1 MFDYRIYEQI
11 ERYLAGQ
18 MPAEEKAAFEALLLT
33 DLRLADQVQ
42 EHRQVIEAM
51 QGYGKRQQ
59 LRQKLNRIHHEIE
72 ATPHLSSA
80 TSGTKAT
87 SEMQAWRVFFRK
99 HAQTM
104 AVAASVS
111 LLSVVGTLWSVQQ
124 MKKPVQQQTARYIEL
139 RREVEK
145 IKKEQ
150 RAIINGIAGT
160 TTPAPRSARFS
171 GTGFAI
177 SPDGYIVTSSHVIQG
192 ADSILI
198 ENKSGLRYKVTEVH
212 RNTEYDLTILKV
224 EDPSFAGFGKLP
236 YTFKTAASDLGERVY
251 TLGFPREDIVFGE
264 GSLSSA
270 SGFEGDTTSYQI
282 SIPLNPGNS
291 GGPLLDDKG
300 HVIGV
305 INGKQAGQEGA
316 AFAVKSNYLL
326 QMVSEL
332 EEKQAGVAVPLPQQN
347 NLSGTPRTQQLKK
360 LQDYI
365 FVVKVYN

>member
-1 MFDYRIYEQI
+1 MLDYRIYEQI
-11 ERYLAGQ
+11 ERYLSGG

-33 DLRLADQVQ
+33 DLRLAEKVQ
-42 EHRQVIEAM
+42 EHRQLMQAM
-51 QGYGKRQQ
+51 QHYGQRQG
-59 LRQKLNRIHHEIE
+59 LRQKLNAIHSDME
-72 ATPHLSSA
+72 AEQTA
-80 TSGTKAT
+80 TEDEHMPPT
-87 SEMQAWRVFFRK
+87 WRVFWKK
-99 HAQTM
+99 HSQTM

-111 LLSVVGTLWSVQQ
+111 LLSVLGTLFSVQQ
-124 MKKPVQQQTARYIEL
+124 MKAPVQQQTARYIEL

-150 RAIINGIAGT
+150 QELINGIASADAT
-160 TTPAPRSARFS
+160 APAPRSARFS

-177 SPDGYIVTSSHVIQG
+177 SADGYIVTSSHVIAG
-192 ADSILI
+192 ADSVLI
-198 ENKSGLRYKVTEVH
+198 ENKAGLKYKVTEVH
-212 RNTEYDLTILKV
+212 RNTDYDLTILKI
-224 EDPSFAGFGKLP
+224 EDPTFGGFGKLP
-236 YTFKTAASDLGERVY
+236 YTFKTATSDLGERVY

-300 HVIGV
+300 NIIGV

-316 AFAVKSNYLL
+316 AFAVKSSYLL
-326 QMVSEL
+326 QMIAEM
-332 EEKQAGVAVPLPQQN
+332 QQN
-347 NLSGTPRTQQLKK
+347 YMLAPVSMPLNNALTGSSRTQQLKK
-360 LQDYI
+360 LQDYV

>member
-11 ERYLAGQ
+11 ERYLAGS
-18 MPAEEKAAFEALLLT
+18 MPDEEKAAFEALLLS

-42 EHRQVIEAM
+42 EHRQVLQAM
-51 QGYGKRQQ
+51 QHYGQRQN
-59 LRQKLNRIHHEIE
+59 LRQKLNNIHREME
-72 ATPHLSSA
+72 AMPQQST
-80 TSGTKAT
+80 AT
-87 SEMQAWRVFFRK
+87 SELQAWKVFFKK

-111 LLSVVGTLWSVQQ
+111 LLSVFGTLWSVQQ
-124 MKKPVQQQTARYIEL
+124 LKAPVQQQTARYVEL

-150 RAIINGIAGT
+150 LALLNGIANADAP
-160 TTPAPRSARFS
+160 TPAPRSARFS
-171 GTGFAI
+171 GTGFVI
-177 SPDGYIVTSSHVIQG
+177 SSDGYVVTSSHVIQG

-198 ENKSGLRYKVTEVH
+198 ENKTGLRLRVTEVY
-212 RNTEYDLTILKV
+212 RNTDYDLSILKV
-224 EDPSFAGFGKLP
+224 EDAAFAGFSRLP
-236 YTFKTAASDLGERVY
+236 YTFRTSESDLGERVY

-300 HVIGV
+300 NVIGV

-316 AFAVKSNYLL
+316 AFAVKSSYLL
-326 QMVSEL
+326 QMVNEMQ
-332 EEKQAGVAVPLPQQN
+332 EKNVATSVSMPQQN
-347 NLSGTPRTQQLKK
+347 ALSGTARTQQLKK

>member
-1 MFDYRIYEQI
+1 MFDHRIYEQI

-18 MPAEEKAAFEALLLT
+18 MPAGEKAAFEALLLT
-33 DLRLADQVQ
+33 DLRLADQVK
-42 EHRQVIEAM
+42 EHRQVLQAM
-51 QGYGKRQQ
+51 QHYANRQQ
-59 LRQKLNRIHHEIE
+59 LRQQLNRIHSELE
-72 ATPHLSSA
+72 TTPQPVA
-80 TSGTKAT
+80 AK
-87 SEMQAWRVFFRK
+87 SELHAWKVFFKK

-124 MKKPVQQQTARYIEL
+124 MKKPVQQQAARYIEL

-150 RAIINGIAGT
+150 RAIINGIAGADAS
-160 TTPAPRSARFS
+160 TPAPRSARFS

-177 SPDGYIVTSSHVIQG
+177 SPDGYVVTSSHVIQG

-198 ENKSGLRYKVTEVH
+198 ENKAGLKYKVTEVH
-212 RNTEYDLTILKV
+212 RNTDYDLTILKI
-224 EDPSFAGFGKLP
+224 EDQAFAGFGKLP
-236 YTFKTAASDLGERVY
+236 YTFKTAVSDLGERVY

-264 GSLSSA
+264 GSLSSV

-300 HVIGV
+300 QVIGI

-332 EEKQAGVAVPLPQQN
+332 QEKQAGLPVPLPLQN
-347 NLSGTPRTQQLKK
+347 SLSGKPRTQQLKK

>member
-11 ERYLAGQ
+11 ERYLAGT

-33 DLRLADQVQ
+33 DPRLADEVQ
-42 EHRQVIEAM
+42 EHRQVLQAM
-51 QGYGKRQQ
+51 HHFGQRQH
-59 LRQKLNRIHHEIE
+59 LRQKLNGIHHEME
-72 ATPHLSSA
+72 TAAQPAMGELH
-80 TSGTKAT
+80 
-87 SEMQAWRVFFRK
+87 AWRVFFKK
-99 HAQTM
+99 HSQTM

-111 LLSVVGTLWSVQQ
+111 LLSVFGTLWSVQQ
-124 MKKPVQQQTARYIEL
+124 MKAPVQQQTARYVEL

-150 RAIINGIAGT
+150 RAIINGIANSDVAA
-160 TTPAPRSARFS
+160 PAPRSARFS

-177 SPDGYIVTSSHVIQG
+177 SSDGYVVTSSHVIQG

-198 ENKSGLRYKVTEVH
+198 ENKAGLKYKVTEVY
-212 RNTEYDLTILKV
+212 RNTDYDLSILKV
-224 EDPSFAGFGKLP
+224 EDPAFGGFGKLP
-236 YTFKTAASDLGERVY
+236 YTFKTAASDLGEHVY

-270 SGFEGDTTSYQI
+270 SGFEGDTTSYQV

-291 GGPLLDDKG
+291 GGPVLDDKG
-300 HVIGV
+300 NIIGV

-316 AFAVKSNYLL
+316 AFAVKSAYLL
-326 QMVSEL
+326 QMVADMQ
-332 EEKQAGVAVPLPQQN
+332 EKNADATVSMPQHN
-347 NLSGTPRTQQLKK
+347 ALLGNARTQQLKK
-360 LQDYI
+360 LKDYV

>member
-11 ERYLAGQ
+11 ERYLAGT
-18 MPAEEKAAFEALLLT
+18 MPAEEKAAFEALLLS

-42 EHRQVIEAM
+42 EHRQVLQAM
-51 QGYGKRQQ
+51 QQYGQRQQ
-59 LRQKLNRIHHEIE
+59 LRHKLSTIHTDME
-72 ATPHLSSA
+72 AA
-80 TSGTKAT
+80 EQGIT
-87 SEMQAWRVFFRK
+87 SELTAWKVFFKK

-111 LLSVVGTLWSVQQ
+111 LLSVFGTLWSVQQ
-124 MKKPVQQQTARYIEL
+124 IKEPVQQQTARYIEL

-150 RAIINGIAGT
+150 RAIINGIASADA
-160 TTPAPRSARFS
+160 TTPAPRTARFS

-198 ENKSGLRYKVTEVH
+198 ENKAGLKFKVTEVH
-212 RNTEYDLTILKV
+212 RNSDYDLSILKV
-224 EDPSFAGFGKLP
+224 EDPAFAGFSKLP
-236 YTFKTAASDLGERVY
+236 YTFKTASSDLGERVY

-300 HVIGV
+300 NIIGV

-316 AFAVKSNYLL
+316 AFAVKSSYLL
-326 QMVSEL
+326 QMVNEMK
-332 EEKQAGVAVPLPQQN
+332 EREAGLAVSLPQQN
-347 NLSGTPRTQQLKK
+347 NLNGTSRTQQLKK

>member
-11 ERYLAGQ
+11 ERYLSGT
-18 MPAEEKAAFEALLLT
+18 MPAEEKAAFEALLVA

-42 EHRQVIEAM
+42 EHRQLIKSM
-51 QGYGKRQQ
+51 QHYGQRQQ
-59 LRQKLNRIHHEIE
+59 LRHKLNSIH
-72 ATPHLSSA
+72 
-80 TSGTKAT
+80 
-87 SEMQAWRVFFRK
+87 SEMEASPAPAATTTTGELQAWKVFFKR

-111 LLSVVGTLWSVQQ
+111 LLSVFGTLWSVQQ
-124 MKKPVQQQTARYIEL
+124 IKAPVQQQTARYIEL

-150 RAIINGIAGT
+150 RALKNGIAGVDSPI
-160 TTPAPRSARFS
+160 PAPRSARFS

-177 SPDGYIVTSSHVIQG
+177 STDGYVVTSSHVVQG

-198 ENKSGLRYKVTEVH
+198 ENKAGLKYKVTEVY
-212 RNTEYDLTILKV
+212 RNTDYDLTILKV
-224 EDPSFAGFGKLP
+224 EDPAFAGFGKLP
-236 YTFKTAASDLGERVY
+236 YTFRTASSDLGERVY

-291 GGPLLDDKG
+291 GGPLLDEKG
-300 HVIGV
+300 NVIGV

-316 AFAVKSNYLL
+316 AFAVKSAFLL
-326 QMVSEL
+326 QMIAEMQQNQLNSPL
-332 EEKQAGVAVPLPQQN
+332 NLPQHN
-347 NLSGTPRTQQLKK
+347 ALLGTSRTHQLKK
-360 LQDYI
+360 LQDYV

>member
-11 ERYLAGQ
+11 ERYLNKS
-18 MPAEEKAAFEALLLT
+18 MPAEEQAAFEALLRT
-33 DLRLADQVQ
+33 DLRLADKVQ
-42 EHRQVIEAM
+42 EHKQLLQAM
-51 QGYGKRQQ
+51 QHYGQRQS
-59 LRQKLNRIHHEIE
+59 LRQKLNSIHHDME
-72 ATPHLSSA
+72 AAQQPTVA
-80 TSGTKAT
+80 TEEVPVWK
-87 SEMQAWRVFFRK
+87 VFWKK

-111 LLSVVGTLWSVQQ
+111 LLSVFGTLWSVQQ
-124 MKKPVQQQTARYIEL
+124 LKAPVRQQTARYIEL

-150 RAIINGIAGT
+150 RALINGIASNET
-160 TTPAPRSARFS
+160 VAPAPRSARFS

-177 SPDGYIVTSSHVIQG
+177 SPDGYVVTSSHVIAK

-198 ENKSGLRYKVTEVH
+198 ENKAGLRYKVTEVY

-224 EDPSFAGFGKLP
+224 EDPTFGGFGKLP
-236 YTFKTAASDLGERVY
+236 YTFKTASSDLGERVY

-270 SGFEGDTTSYQI
+270 TGFEGDTTSYQI

-300 HVIGV
+300 NVIGV

-316 AFAVKSNYLL
+316 AFAVKSSYLL
-326 QMVSEL
+326 QMVTEM
-332 EEKQAGVAVPLPQQN
+332 QQSTATAPVSIPAN
-347 NLSGTPRTQQLKK
+347 NTLLGSSRTQQLKK
-360 LQDYI
+360 LQDYV

>member
-1 MFDYRIYEQI
+1 MFDHRIYEQI
-11 ERYLAGQ
+11 ERYLAGS
-18 MPAEEKAAFEALLLT
+18 MPAEEKAAFEALLHS
-33 DLRLADQVQ
+33 DPRLADQVQ
-42 EHRQVIEAM
+42 EHRQVLHAM
-51 QGYGKRQQ
+51 KHYGQRQQ
-59 LRQKLNRIHHEIE
+59 LRHKLNSIHTEME
-72 ATPHLSSA
+72 TGSQSVN
-80 TSGTKAT
+80 
-87 SEMQAWRVFFRK
+87 SELRAWKVFFKK

-111 LLSVVGTLWSVQQ
+111 LLSVFGTLWSVQQ
-124 MKKPVQQQTARYIEL
+124 IKKPVQQQTARYVEL

-150 RAIINGIAGT
+150 RAIINGIASADAA
-160 TTPAPRSARFS
+160 TPAPRSARFS

-198 ENKSGLRYKVTEVH
+198 ENKAGLKYKVTEVH
-212 RNTEYDLTILKV
+212 RNTDYDLTILKV
-224 EDPSFAGFGKLP
+224 EGPAFAGFSKLP
-236 YTFKTAASDLGERVY
+236 YTFKTTASDLGERVY

-300 HVIGV
+300 NVIGV

-316 AFAVKSNYLL
+316 AFAVKSSYLL
-326 QMVSEL
+326 QMVKEMKEREGGLS
-332 EEKQAGVAVPLPQQN
+332 VSLPQQN
-347 NLSGTPRTQQLKK
+347 NLSGASRTQQLKK

>member
-11 ERYLAGQ
+11 ERYLAGA
-18 MPAEEKAAFEALLLT
+18 MPAEEKAAFEALLVT

-42 EHRQVIEAM
+42 EHRQVLQAM
-51 QGYGKRQQ
+51 QQYGQRQQ
-59 LRQKLNRIHHEIE
+59 LRTKLSSIHSEME
-72 ATPHLSSA
+72 NDTASA
-80 TSGTKAT
+80 TSIG
-87 SEMQAWRVFFRK
+87 ELQAWRVFFKK

-111 LLSVVGTLWSVQQ
+111 LLSVFGTLWSVQQ
-124 MKKPVQQQTARYIEL
+124 IKAPVQQQTARYIEL

-150 RAIINGIAGT
+150 RALINGIASADVAA
-160 TTPAPRSARFS
+160 PAPRSARFS

-198 ENKSGLRYKVTEVH
+198 ENKAGLKYKVTEVH
-212 RNTEYDLTILKV
+212 RNTEYDLTILKI
-224 EDPSFAGFGKLP
+224 EDPSFAGFSKLP

-300 HVIGV
+300 NVIGV

-316 AFAVKSNYLL
+316 AFAVKSTYLL
-326 QMVSEL
+326 QMVTEMQ
-332 EEKQAGVAVPLPQQN
+332 EKNAGSTVSMPQHN
-347 NLSGTPRTQQLKK
+347 ALNGTARTQQLKK

>member
-11 ERYLAGQ
+11 ERYLAGS
-18 MPAEEKAAFEALLLT
+18 MPGEEKAAFEALLLT
-33 DLRLADQVQ
+33 DLRLADKVQ
-42 EHRQVIEAM
+42 EHRQVLQAM
-51 QGYGKRQQ
+51 QHYGQRQQ
-59 LRQKLNRIHHEIE
+59 LRHKLNSFHSEME
-72 ATPHLSSA
+72 DPTSQPSA
-80 TSGTKAT
+80 VT
-87 SEMQAWRVFFRK
+87 SELNAWKVFFKK
-99 HAQTM
+99 HSQTM

-111 LLSVVGTLWSVQQ
+111 LLSVFGTLWSVQQ
-124 MKKPVQQQTARYIEL
+124 IKEPVQQQTARYVEL

-150 RAIINGIAGT
+150 RAIINGIASADAAA
-160 TTPAPRSARFS
+160 PAPRSARFS

-198 ENKSGLRYKVTEVH
+198 ENKAGLKFKVTEVH
-212 RNTEYDLTILKV
+212 RNADYDLTILKV
-224 EDPSFAGFGKLP
+224 EDPAFAGFGKLP

-300 HVIGV
+300 NVIGV

-316 AFAVKSNYLL
+316 AFAVKSSYLL
-326 QMVSEL
+326 QMVSEMKERETGL
-332 EEKQAGVAVPLPQQN
+332 AVTLPHQN
-347 NLSGTPRTQQLKK
+347 NLSGAPRIQQLKK

>member
-33 DLRLADQVQ
+33 DLRLADKVQ
-42 EHRQVIEAM
+42 EHRQVVQAM
-51 QGYGKRQQ
+51 QRYGKRQQ
-59 LRQKLNRIHHEIE
+59 LRQQLNRFHNELE
-72 ATPHLSSA
+72 ATPTPA
-80 TSGTKAT
+80 AAT
-87 SEMQAWRVFFRK
+87 SELQAWKVFFRR

-150 RAIINGIAGT
+150 RAIINGIASADA

-198 ENKSGLRYKVTEVH
+198 ENKAGLKYKVTEVH

-224 EDPSFAGFGKLP
+224 EDPAFAGFGKLP

-326 QMVSEL
+326 QMVNEL
-332 EEKQAGVAVPLPQQN
+332 QEKQAGSPVPLPQHN